1 MASIVKRGSRWQVKV
16 RRRGYPPISSTF
28 AIKADAE
35 AYGRKVEREMDMGH
49 WRDLGDA
56 ERITVRELIE
66 QYRDKVASQRKSP
79 DKVVARLN
87 VLQDAKF
94 ARHAV
99 AKLRAADLAKYRDE
113 RLEAGAA
120 ANTIRNDLNTL
131 SAVIEWGRA
140 DLSLPVDNP
149 ARVVK
154 KPSPA
159 KGRSRRLSPD
169 EEERLLAAA
178 EKSRC
183 AHLKPL
189 IVLALETGM
198 RLGELCSFRA
208 SDIDFKR
215 RILMIHDSKNGESRA
230 VPLSSRAIK
239 TLHAWETPSL
249 HGGYFG
255 AVSRNVTVLFRDLT
269 KRAGIEDLRFHDLR
283 HEALSRLAERGDL
296 SVLEL
301 ASISGHKTLQM
312 LKRYTHLQAE
322 DLAKKIR

>member
-1 MASIVKRGSRWQVKV
+1 MASIVKRGSRWQVKI
-16 RRRGYPPISSTF
+16 RRQGYPPISSTF
-28 AIKADAE
+28 AIRADAE
-35 AYGRKVEREMDMGH
+35 AYGRKVEREMDMGQ

-56 ERITVRELIE
+56 ERLTVRELID
-66 QYRDKVASQRKSP
+66 QYRDKVAKGRKSP
-79 DKVVARLN
+79 DKVIARLN
-87 VLQDAKF
+87 VLRDAKF

-99 AKLRAADLAKYRDE
+99 SKLRAADLAKYRDA

-140 DLSLPVDNP
+140 DLSLPMDNP

-154 KPSPA
+154 KPSPS
-159 KGRSRRLSPD
+159 KGRTRRLLPD
-169 EEERLLAAA
+169 EEKRLLEVAA
-178 EKSRC
+178 ESRC
-183 AHLKPL
+183 AHIKPL
-189 IVLALETGM
+189 IILALETGM

-208 SDIDFKR
+208 SDIDFNR

-230 VPLSSRAIK
+230 VPLSSKAIETLRAWK
-239 TLHAWETPSL
+239 APSL

-269 KRAGIEDLRFHDLR
+269 TRAQIDDLRFHDLR
-283 HEALSRLAERGDL
+283 HEALSRMAESGQL

-301 ASISGHKTLQM
+301 AAVSGHKTLQM

-322 DLAKKIR
+322 DLAKKLG